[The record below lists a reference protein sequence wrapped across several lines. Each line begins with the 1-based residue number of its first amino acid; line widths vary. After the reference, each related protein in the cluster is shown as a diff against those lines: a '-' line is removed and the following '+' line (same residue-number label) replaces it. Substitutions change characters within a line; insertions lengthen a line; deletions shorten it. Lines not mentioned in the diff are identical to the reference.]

1 MGAQLDAE
9 KYHLEA
15 IIFDQSVSNAIVF
28 DLAGY
33 SGYLQDLGRGVSSG
47 IELIADYRITEAL
60 RASANYTYNE
70 ADRPDGSQRFRR
82 PNHLFN
88 FGLRFAGFNDRMT
101 VNAFYRS
108 QAEAIDIGQIALED
122 FGVLD
127 LTASFQVTEMLR
139 VYGRLENVLDEE
151 YREILDYNTSGFAAY
166 VGIKLK
172 FSAF

>member
-1 MGAQLDAE
+1 ML
-9 KYHLEA
+9 
-15 IIFDQSVSNAIVF
+15 IIGKASTSSLV
-28 DLAGY
+28 GY

-47 IELIADYRITEAL
+47 IELIADYRITKAL
-60 RASANYTYNE
+60 KASANYTYNE
-70 ADRPDGSQRFRR
+70 ADRPDGSQRLRR

-88 FGLRFAGFNDRMT
+88 FGLRFAGFNNRMT

-108 QAEAIDIGQIALED
+108 QAEAIDVGEIELED

-127 LTASFQVTEMLR
+127 LTASFQITEMLR
-139 VYGRLENVLDEE
+139 VHGRIENTLDEE
-151 YREILDYNTSGFAAY
+151 YREILDYNTAGLAAY